1 MKLNRFICTLAR
13 KPTLNELYLLYL
25 MQKLNKL
32 IILLAIMG
40 FRLSMLQAQ
49 TTILNESFL
58 TEASFNT
65 FTSVNV
71 TGLHN
76 WYFSPYYGA
85 VCSGYVAGQNYE
97 NEDWL
102 ISPAINLSQ
111 ADNATLTFSHTRG
124 SAGVVNTGVAEGFY
138 KAFATANYTGDPLT
152 TQWIELEGL
161 NHNITTAWQYV
172 SSGELLIPS
181 AARSESSRIAFRYI
195 STIAPSATWEI
206 KNLKVIVDSQVENP
220 GSNVAF
226 KITNWNT
233 EWLGCDLNGPTDE
246 GLQLDNV
253 VAAMLTMDSDIY
265 CIQEVSNTIS
275 NPTIETLVSLMGNE
289 YWGGTIV
296 PSNTGD
302 CNQRQGMI
310 YKRSK
315 VQFVTSMEL
324 STGNASQGNTYRY
337 NWSNG
342 RYPALYNVNLIA
354 GITLIPV
361 SIVNIHAK
369 AEDGEAASYNRRLGA
384 SEGLKAILDGTTYN
398 SKNMIVVGDFND
410 YLTGTTSNTCNCTVS
425 PYQNFVDDSSNYT
438 GITEYITDV
447 DTRYGVHPV
456 IENIIISNELSS
468 NYIQD
473 SAVQEVTVP
482 QDISNYYYTTSN
494 HLPVSATFQFSTLG
508 NTGYAA
514 VSKSFTIY
522 PNPVKDVLNINSSN
536 SVRDFT
542 TEIYDLTGR
551 QVFYNNSGQS
561 TVNVS
566 ALPAGM
572 YILKTGNNTG
582 KFIKE

>member
-1 MKLNRFICTLAR
+1 
-13 KPTLNELYLLYL
+13 

-49 TTILNESFL
+49 TTIINESFS

-65 FTSVNV
+65 FTTVNV
-71 TGLHN
+71 NGLQN

-85 VCSGYVAGQNYE
+85 VCSGYIAGQNYE

-102 ISPAINLSQ
+102 ISPAMNLSQ
-111 ADNATLTFSHTRG
+111 ADDATLTFTHTRG
-124 SAGVVNTGVAEGFY
+124 SAGVVNAGVTQGFY

-152 TQWIELEGL
+152 TQWVELDGL
-161 NHNITTAWQYV
+161 NQNITNAWQYV

-195 STIAPSATWEI
+195 STMAACATWEI
-206 KNLKVIVDSQVENP
+206 KNVKVTIDSPVTDP
-220 GSNVAF
+220 GSDVAF

-233 EWLGCDLNGPTDE
+233 
-246 GLQLDNV
+246 
-253 VAAMLTMDSDIY
+253 AMLAMDSDIY
-265 CIQEVSNTIS
+265 CIQEVSNTVS

-302 CNQRQGMI
+302 CNQRQGVI

-354 GITLIPV
+354 GTTLIPV

-398 SKNMIVVGDFND
+398 AKNMIVVGDFND
-410 YLTGTTSNTCNCTVS
+410 YLTGTTSNACNCTVS
-425 PYQNFVDDSSNYT
+425 PYQNFMDDTSNYT

-447 DTRYGVHPV
+447 DTRFGIHPV
-456 IENIIISNELSS
+456 IENIIISDELAD
-468 NYIQD
+468 NYVQN
-473 SAVQEVTVP
+473 SAAQEVNLP

-508 NTGYAA
+508 NTDYAA

-522 PNPVKDVLNINSSN
+522 PNPVKDVLNINFSS
-536 SVRDFT
+536 SVKDFT

-551 QVFYNNSGQS
+551 QVFYDNSGRN

-566 ALPAGM
+566 ALPTGM
-572 YILKTGNNTG
+572 YILKMGDNTG